1 MKRRAA
7 IVSPLRSPIGIFG
20 GALKTLGA
28 GEFGAMMVKELL
40 SRTGID
46 PALIEDSVFAQSY
59 ANGEYPC
66 IGRWVALA
74 AGLPESVPGMQLD
87 RRCASGL
94 QAITTAAAMV
104 ETGACDVVL
113 VGGIECM
120 SAIEYYTTDMR
131 WGRRAGSVRLHD
143 RLDRGRE
150 RSQPVERF
158 GIMSGMIETAE
169 NLARDFSISRE
180 EADLYAV
187 DSHRKATAAWDSG
200 IFDEEVVPV
209 AIPQRKG
216 DPVLFQR
223 DEGVRADATLDKL
236 ARLAPITKG
245 GTVTAGNASQQNDAA
260 SVCLIVGE
268 DKLHSLGLN
277 PAGFLVGWSA
287 VGCAPSHMGI
297 GPVPATERLLK
308 RTGVKLDDV
317 GLIELNEAFAV
328 QALAVLKSWDI
339 VGDQRVNIHGSG
351 ISLGHPIGA
360 TGMRIMTTLLHAM
373 QRKSVRYGLETMCV
387 GGGQGMAALFERA

>member
-1 MKRRAA
+1 MTRRAA
-7 IVSPLRSPIGIFG
+7 IVSPLRSPIGVFG

-28 GEFGAMMVKELL
+28 GEFGAIMVKELL
-40 SRTGID
+40 KRTGID

-66 IGRWVALA
+66 IGRWIALA

-113 VGGIECM
+113 AGGIECM

-131 WGRRAGSVRLHD
+131 WGRRAGSTKLHD

-158 GIMSGMIETAE
+158 GVISGMIETAE
-169 NLARDFSISRE
+169 NLARDFSITRE
-180 EADLYAV
+180 EADLFAV
-187 DSHRKATAAWDSG
+187 GSHRKAAYAWETG
-200 IFDEEVVPV
+200 IFKDEVVPISV
-209 AIPQRKG
+209 PQRRG
-216 DPVLFQR
+216 DPILFEQ
-223 DEGVRADATLDKL
+223 DEGVRADATLEKL
-236 ARLAPITKG
+236 AKLAPIIKG

-260 SVCLIVGE
+260 SVCLVVAE
-268 DKLHSLGLN
+268 DKLESIGLK
-277 PAGFLVGWSA
+277 PSGFLVGWSA
-287 VGCAPSHMGI
+287 AGCAPSHMGI
-297 GPVPATERLLK
+297 GPIPATERLLK
-308 RTGVKLDDV
+308 RSGIQLNEI
-317 GLIELNEAFAV
+317 GLIELNEAFAA

-339 VGDQRVNIHGSG
+339 VGDPRVNVHGSG

-373 QRKSVRYGLETMCV
+373 NRGSVRYGLETMCV